1 MAAGASAADQMD
13 AAFRKIIDNDPEIQA
28 VIRGVWGNATRDERP
43 SDTPKNLE
51 KRNAA
56 ASKQIEQ
63 ILQRKG
69 ISLPDRTFINPRSG
83 TIEGHRG
90 WAGLSGLQ
98 KAAILS
104 AAGVATGGALA
115 AGGAFGGLAGGAGA
129 GGGGAAAGAAG
140 PSMIMPAMA
149 TSLSP
154 ATLAGLG
161 GGTAATVGGAAAGG
175 GGLLAGLGKALGT
188 KQGIGRLAEGVGAV
202 AGGIGKSAAQ
212 DRQAGIDYG
221 LLRDRLGLDAS
232 QTDESNRVNRA
243 DLELRQNQDQRTDLN
258 NAFQKSLQ
266 ANLIQS
272 WPGAPSMPSRI
283 PTFNLGATGPTPGAR
298 DMAGSMASQMRGVV
312 DQGGRRGTALPAYSP
327 YTLASPTERPGA
339 STTER
344 VADILGL
351 GGTAL
356 SGLLNP
362 PNQQN
367 QASNLEQWLKIL
379 GDRA

>member
-1 MAAGASAADQMD
+1 MAAGADAATQMD

-28 VIRGVWGNATRDERP
+28 VIRSVWGNANRDQRP

-51 KRNAA
+51 KANER
-56 ASKQIEQ
+56 ASKQIAQ

-69 ISLPDRTFINPRSG
+69 ITLPDRTFINPRSG

-104 AAGVATGGALA
+104 AAGVATGGALSAAGAFGGA
-115 AGGAFGGLAGGAGA
+115 AGGAVGGGGSAAAGLATPGVTSGLGGLSLGAGGAVA
-129 GGGGAAAGAAG
+129 GGG
-140 PSMIMPAMA
+140 
-149 TSLSP
+149 L
-154 ATLAGLG
+154 GLG
-161 GGTAATVGGAAAGG
+161 GTVAGG
-175 GGLLAGLGKALGT
+175 GGLLAGLGKTLGS
-188 KQGIGRLAEGVGAV
+188 QGIGRLAESVGAV
-202 AGGIGKSAAQ
+202 AGGIGKSAAA

-221 LLRDRLGLDAS
+221 LLRDKLGLDAS

-258 NAFQKSLQ
+258 NAFGKSLQ
-266 ANLIQS
+266 AELIKG
-272 WPGAPSMPSRI
+272 WPGGGPQMPDRI
-283 PTFNLGATGPTPGAR
+283 TKYNLGPTGPTSGAR

-312 DQGGRRGTALPAYSP
+312 DQGGRRGEALPAYSP
-327 YTLASPTERPGA
+327 YTLASPMERPGA
-339 STTER
+339 STTEK

-356 SGLLNP
+356 GGLLNP